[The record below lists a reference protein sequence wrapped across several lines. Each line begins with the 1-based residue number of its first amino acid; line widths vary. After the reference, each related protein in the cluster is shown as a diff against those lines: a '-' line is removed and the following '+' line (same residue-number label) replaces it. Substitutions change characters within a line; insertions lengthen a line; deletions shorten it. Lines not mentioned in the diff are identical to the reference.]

1 MKDFLHNTPLHIAA
15 TKNYISLAM
24 FLIERYPSM
33 LMAPNGQGELPVQT
47 AIRSGRDD
55 VAAFLIR
62 RMDHR
67 GLVNLPLGYYFQLKI
82 SSSGS
87 TFCTFVFYSTWF
99 KVWAEDKYNVHLYVT
114 RLRRR

>member
-15 TKNYISLAM
+15 TKNYISLAK

-47 AIRSGRDD
+47 AIRRGRDD

-67 GLVNLPLGYYFQLKI
+67 GLVNLPLGCYFQLK
-82 SSSGS
+82 
-87 TFCTFVFYSTWF
+87 FLHRAPLFVLLFFYSTWF
-99 KVWAEDKYNVHLYVT
+99 KVWAEDKYNVQLYVA

>member
-15 TKNYISLAM
+15 TKNYISLAK

-33 LMAPNGQGELPVQT
+33 LMATNGQGELPAQA
-47 AIRSGRDD
+47 AIRRSQDD

-67 GLVNLPLGYYFQLKI
+67 RSVLMLLRCYSHLKI
-82 SSSGS
+82 LPRGS
-87 TFCTFVFYSTWF
+87 RLYFCLLFLFAVAFALKFGQKTNAIFMF
-99 KVWAEDKYNVHLYVT
+99 N
-114 RLRRR
+114 